1 MKTRAE
7 QLNAQLQRLTSSL
20 PVFMVTGDEPL
31 QHAESCDAIRAWLRQ
46 AGFTERDVMHV
57 DAGFSWERLLE
68 SANALSL
75 FADRKIIELRLGSQK
90 LDKQASALLQ
100 RYLDNP
106 APDNVLLIQADRLD
120 AGAKKSAWFK
130 QVEKSGLVVEIWPVE
145 PEQLPQ
151 WMSQRAAAQG
161 LQLSSDALQLLCAR
175 IEGNLLAA
183 KQELDK
189 LNLLYPNQTIDAEQ
203 VVEAVADSSRYD
215 IFALS
220 DAVLMRDPARCQ
232 KILQVLRQEGIE
244 ATLVLWALTREIR
257 SLLNLQRGLASG
269 VPYDTLCQREKIWGK
284 RKPLMRK
291 ACQQTPAARLEG
303 LLVLSHD
310 IDLAIKGQLNS
321 CPWLLLSS
329 LTLELSGCQLGLPHP
344 VH

>member
-7 QLNAQLQRLTSSL
+7 QLSSQLQRLNTPL

-31 QHAESCDAIRAWLRQ
+31 QHAESCDAIRAWLRK
-46 AGFTERDVMHV
+46 ADFSEREVMHV
-57 DAGFSWERLLE
+57 DAGFAWEGLLE

-75 FADRKIIELRLGSQK
+75 FADRKIIELRLGSHK
-90 LDKQASALLQ
+90 LDKKASGLLQ

-130 QVEKSGLVVEIWPVE
+130 QVEACGLVVEIWPIE

-151 WMSQRAAAQG
+151 WIQQRASSQG
-161 LQLSSDALQLLCAR
+161 LQLSADALQLLCAR

-189 LNLLYPNQTIDAEQ
+189 LNLLYPNQTIDTEQ
-203 VVEAVADSSRYD
+203 VIEAVADSSRYD

-232 KILQVLRQEGIE
+232 KILHVLRQEGVE

-257 SLLNLQRGLASG
+257 SLLSLQRGLASG

-291 ACQQTPAARLEG
+291 ASQQISAERLEA

-310 IDLAIKGQLNS
+310 IDQAIKGQLNS

-329 LTLELSGCQLGLPHP
+329 LTLELSGCQLGLAHP

>member
-7 QLNAQLQRLTSSL
+7 QLNAQLQHLNQPL
-20 PVFMVTGDEPL
+20 PVFMVSGDEPL

-57 DAGFSWERLLE
+57 DAGFAWERLLE

-75 FADRKIIELRLGSQK
+75 FAERKIIELRLGSQK
-90 LDKQASALLQ
+90 PDKQASGLLQ

-120 AGAKKSAWFK
+120 AGAKKSAWYK
-130 QVEKSGLVVEIWPVE
+130 QVEKCGLVVEIWPIE

-151 WMSQRAAAQG
+151 WLSQRAAAQG
-161 LQLSSDALQLLCAR
+161 LSLSTDALQLLCAR

-189 LNLLYPNQTIDAEQ
+189 LNLLYPAQTIDAEQ
-203 VVEAVADSSRYD
+203 VIEAVADSSRYD

-232 KILQVLRQEGIE
+232 KILQVLQQEGIE

-257 SLLNLQRGLASG
+257 SLLNIQRGIASG

-284 RKPLMRK
+284 RKPLMQK
-291 ACQQTPAARLEG
+291 ASQRIPSSRLEQ
-303 LLVLSHD
+303 LLVLGHD
-310 IDLAIKGQLNS
+310 VDQAIKGQLKA

-329 LTLELSGCQLGLPHP
+329 LTLELSGCSLGLPHP
-344 VH
+344 IH

>member
-7 QLNAQLQRLTSSL
+7 QLNAQLQRLNQPL
-20 PVFMVTGDEPL
+20 PVFMVSGDEPL

-57 DAGFSWERLLE
+57 DAGFAWERLLE

-75 FADRKIIELRLGSQK
+75 FAERKIIELRLGSQK
-90 LDKQASALLQ
+90 PDKQASGLLQ

-120 AGAKKSAWFK
+120 AGAKKSAWYK
-130 QVEKSGLVVEIWPVE
+130 QVEKCGLVVEIWPIE

-151 WMSQRAAAQG
+151 WLSQRAAAQG
-161 LQLSSDALQLLCAR
+161 LSLSTDALQLLCAR

-189 LNLLYPNQTIDAEQ
+189 LNLLYPAQTIDAEQ
-203 VVEAVADSSRYD
+203 EAVADSSRYD

-232 KILQVLRQEGIE
+232 KILQVLQQEGIE

-257 SLLNLQRGLASG
+257 SLLNIQRGIASG

-284 RKPLMRK
+284 RKPLMQK
-291 ACQQTPAARLEG
+291 ASQRIPSSRLEQ
-303 LLVLSHD
+303 LLVLGHD
-310 IDLAIKGQLNS
+310 VDQAIKGQLKA

-329 LTLELSGCQLGLPHP
+329 LTLELSGCSLGLPHP
-344 VH
+344 IH

>member
-7 QLNAQLQRLTSSL
+7 QLNAQLQRLNQPL
-20 PVFMVTGDEPL
+20 PVFMVSGDEPL

-57 DAGFSWERLLE
+57 DAGFAWERLLE

-75 FADRKIIELRLGSQK
+75 FAERKIIELRLGSQK
-90 LDKQASALLQ
+90 PDKQASGLLQ

-106 APDNVLLIQADRLD
+106 APDNVLLIQTDRLD
-120 AGAKKSAWFK
+120 ASSKKSAWYK
-130 QVEKSGLVVEIWPVE
+130 QVEKCGLIVEIWPIE

-151 WMSQRAAAQG
+151 WLAQRAAAQG
-161 LQLSSDALQLLCAR
+161 LRLSTDALQLLCAR

-189 LNLLYPNQTIDAEQ
+189 LNLLYPGQTIDAEQ
-203 VVEAVADSSRYD
+203 VIEAVADSSRYD

-232 KILQVLRQEGIE
+232 KILQVLQQEGVE

-257 SLLNLQRGLASG
+257 SLLNIQRGLASG
-269 VPYDTLCQREKIWGK
+269 VPYDNLCQREKIWGK
-284 RKPLMRK
+284 RKPLMQK
-291 ACQQTPAARLEG
+291 ASQRIPSSRLEQ
-303 LLVLSHD
+303 LLVLGHD
-310 IDLAIKGQLNS
+310 VDQAIKGQLKA

-329 LTLELSGCQLGLPHP
+329 LTLELSGCSLGLPHP
-344 VH
+344 IH